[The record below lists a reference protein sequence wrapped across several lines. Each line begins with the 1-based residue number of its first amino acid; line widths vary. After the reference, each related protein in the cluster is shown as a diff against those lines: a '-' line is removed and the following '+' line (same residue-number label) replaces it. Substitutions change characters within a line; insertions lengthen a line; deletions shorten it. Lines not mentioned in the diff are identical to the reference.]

1 MRHYSFLSMLIAIW
15 FIAIS
20 CSHDEPEFYNQEATG
35 ETFIEN
41 GVLVKAN
48 TDFSSEM
55 LSYAMSKHE
64 WKRVS
69 VFYYDDSHVSD
80 KFSISGAP
88 IYIHRNGTA
97 EYISGMG
104 DDARIRQYT
113 VNGKQLT
120 ITMKDHPW
128 WSNAYYPDELYTVV
142 SVDLKKNSGRIIM
155 DRELS
160 WAIDGLDYDINSIHQ
175 RSVWNYAD

>member
-1 MRHYSFLSMLIAIW
+1 MNKLTMILLFVAAGLMAV
-15 FIAIS
+15 S
-20 CSHDEPEFYNQEATG
+20 CGHDEPEFYSQEATG

-48 TDFSSEM
+48 TDFS
-55 LSYAMSKHE
+55 LDILAYALSKHE

-69 VFYYDDSHVSD
+69 IFYYDDEHVSD
-80 KFSISGAP
+80 KVTIPGAP
-88 IYIHRNGTA
+88 LYIHKNGTV
-97 EYISGMG
+97 EYISSIG
-104 DDARIRQYT
+104 DGAGIRQYII
-113 VNGKQLT
+113 NGKQLT
-120 ITMKDHPW
+120 VTMKDSPW
-128 WSNAYYPDELYTVV
+128 WSDAYYFDEVYTVV

-160 WAIDGLDYDINSIHQ
+160 GSIDALDFDATHE